1 MFVTLFLGILHTG
14 TGEVTFANAGH
25 NPPYIKRADGG
36 IERLEMEKAC
46 VVGVLKDMTFGEG
59 RTSMAPGDT
68 MLLYT
73 DGVTEAMDS
82 EQRLFSEARLAD
94 MLASRTQDSAQ
105 ALVEE
110 IAAEVR
116 RFESGTEQSD
126 DITLLA
132 LGYLGKKTEKT
143 SAKLELTAENRIS
156 EIPRVND
163 ALNAFLGQHGLPRA
177 VSGKVNVI
185 LDELLTNIVSYAYRD
200 EAEHE
205 ISIRAE
211 LSESLLRLTIDD
223 DGVPFNPFLEA
234 APDTSLAMDE
244 REAGGLGIHLVRSMV
259 DEVSYQRRIDGN
271 SVTLATRLDRTL
283 AT

>member
-1 MFVTLFLGILHTG
+1 
-14 TGEVTFANAGH
+14 
-25 NPPYIKRADGG
+25 
-36 IERLEMEKAC
+36 
-46 VVGVLKDMTFGEG
+46 MTFGEG

-94 MLASRTQDSAQ
+94 LLTSRTQDSAQ

-132 LGYLGKKTEKT
+132 LGYLGKTNEEP
-143 SAKLELTAENRIS
+143 SATLELTAENRIS
-156 EIPRVND
+156 EIPRIN
-163 ALNAFLGQHGLPRA
+163 AAFNAFSGQHGLAQA
-177 VSGKVNVI
+177 VAGKVNVI

-271 SVTLATRLDRTL
+271 SVTLATRLDRAP